1 MKLKPY
7 LTIIMVGA
15 LLVSSL
21 LARGSVAN
29 TTATRSMEILDDAD
43 VMNPTIS
50 VLNINN
56 MASWISKNGGGT
68 TEGSPNGEQVDYP
81 IFTGGLIYED
91 GMLWGVKANEYP
103 ESAPVRVGG
112 STYYHGMKAGRVI
125 YNSDG
130 TVAGADDPANNH
142 AWRVRTDYVS
152 GDLSKDVANFYAT
165 TTADITAD
173 QVQAVY
179 DQYAYDWANWPAAW
193 GAPYEE
199 LNGVAGY
206 QAATWDA
213 GSASWTDGDIPGYP
227 GADQTL
233 WTISND
239 VPTIVDENGTCLL
252 YTSDAADE

>member
-125 YNSDG
+125 YNADG

-165 TTADITAD
+165 TTANITAD
-173 QVQAVY
+173 QIQGKAQSVY
-179 DQYAYDWANWPAAW
+179 Y
-193 GAPYEE
+193 
-199 LNGVAGY
+199 Y
-206 QAATWDA
+206 Q
-213 GSASWTDGDIPGYP
+213 
-227 GADQTL
+227 
-233 WTISND
+233 
-239 VPTIVDENGTCLL
+239 
-252 YTSDAADE
+252 